1 MNVNIEVMANTIE
14 QELKNEWGAS
24 LNSVPIQALDN
35 AIQKAHWCL
44 GTQRE
49 LRRVLY
55 HRKCRAV
62 KTYADFIALT
72 SKV

>member
-1 MNVNIEVMANTIE
+1 MNINIEVMANTIE
-14 QELKNEWGAS
+14 KELDKS
-24 LNSVPIQALDN
+24 LNMVSIQALDN

-44 GTQRE
+44 DTQRE

-55 HRKCRAV
+55 QRKYRAV
-62 KTYADFIALT
+62 KTYADYIGMG